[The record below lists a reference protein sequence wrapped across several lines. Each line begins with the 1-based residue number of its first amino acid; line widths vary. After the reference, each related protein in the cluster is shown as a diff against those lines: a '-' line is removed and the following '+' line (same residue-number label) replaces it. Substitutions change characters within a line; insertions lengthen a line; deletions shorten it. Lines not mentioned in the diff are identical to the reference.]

1 MNKIPQVFLVVT
13 ALLLLL
19 PISGSLSSSESEDFL
34 ESFLSQS
41 QNSSVLSVFF
51 GTSDAEAESP
61 DNEGIDNGD

>member
-19 PISGSLSSSESEDFL
+19 PISGSFSSSDPEDFL

-41 QNSSVLSVFF
+41 NNSSVLSVFF
-51 GTSDAEAESP
+51 GTADTEAESP
-61 DNEGIDNGD
+61 DNDGEG